1 MQRTSKRRY
10 ASLVIAALGLT
21 FAMAMQSTA
30 EASTATKVRI
40 EALRINLNPNN
51 SSPRVS
57 ILVGPHGSPCS
68 IAEWFAF
75 DNATTGVGSLWASA
89 LDQSLVRNRRVTIV
103 GTGSCDAFGVEGVNF
118 IDFF

>member
-1 MQRTSKRRY
+1 MQRTGKTCAY
-10 ASLVIAALGLT
+10 LAIATLGLT
-21 FAMAMQSTA
+21 LAMAVQSTA
-30 EASTATKVRI
+30 EASTATRVKI
-40 EALRINLNPNN
+40 QTLRINLNPNN
-51 SSPRVS
+51 NSPRVS

-68 IAEWFAF
+68 TAEWFAF

-89 LDQSLVRNRRVTIV
+89 LDQSLVHNRRVTIV